1 VLLIATDSKELK
13 KGEVNQLINALIM
26 SVKKDTIKTLLK
38 SLKAGKKAD
47 DGKITAFTDAEID
60 ALINDAEE
68 KEVALPEGV
77 KIFTPEEY
85 TTLETNLKDAG
96 KGGYTKAGKEIA
108 IKEMKEKL
116 GIEFD
121 GKDIET
127 FLTKAEEH
135 FVAKAKIPANEAK
148 QQWEKDKG
156 ILQTQITDW
165 KTKYESEVGA
175 SAAAK
180 LDATLLAK
188 FPANRSKGL
197 SDEDRLLL
205 LKSKME
211 VKNEDSKQV
220 VYYKGEKLQDNLTNP
235 LNIDTAITHVFTAE
249 KWLEEGK
256 GGAGGRGGN
265 NNNAGGGGNGVFKT
279 LRDVNEHIEK
289 NNWHP
294 GSQQATQFMQQ
305 VMKDNPQL
313 DLATV

>member
-1 VLLIATDSKELK
+1 MAIKKE
-13 KGEVNQLINALIM
+13 
-26 SVKKDTIKTLLK
+26 SIKQLLK
-38 SLKAGKKAD
+38 SVKAGKKAD
-47 DGKITAFTDAEID
+47 DGKYILYTDAEID
-60 ALINDAEE
+60 ALINDTEE
-68 KEVALPEGV
+68 KDVAPMEGV
-77 KIFTPEEY
+77 KIYTPEEY

-96 KGGYTKAGKEIA
+96 KGGYTKAGKEIL
-108 IKEMKEKL
+108 IKELKEKIGL
-116 GIEFD
+116 EFD
-121 GKDIET
+121 GKDPDLFIE
-127 FLTKAEEH
+127 KAKEH
-135 FVAKAKIPANEAK
+135 FIAEAKIPANEAK

-211 VKNEDSKQV
+211 VKSEDGKQV

-265 NNNAGGGGNGVFKT
+265 NNNAGGAGGNGVFKT